1 MFIDQ
6 ARIFVKAG
14 DGGAGCVS
22 FRREKYVPKGG
33 PDGGD
38 GGKGGDVILRADE
51 GLHTLVDFR
60 YRRVFRAKR
69 GEHGQGGN
77 RTGRSAPNLV
87 IPVPAGTV
95 VRDAHTGEV
104 LADLVR
110 HGQEV
115 VVARGGRGGRGN
127 ARFATPTRR
136 APRFAEP
143 GEKGE
148 ERVLDLELRVLADVG
163 FVGFPNAGKSTL
175 LARISAARPKIADYP
190 FTTLHPHLGV
200 VRVAEGQSFVAADLP
215 GLIEGAHRGAGLG
228 HQFLRHISRTR
239 LLLFILDLTAED
251 PSHTYEVLR
260 AELRAYDPALAER
273 PCAVALNKIDL
284 SEARARVEQARVAFV
299 ERGIPVY
306 PISALTGEGIP
317 ALVQALYAQL
327 RKIRREGE
335 DSGSSGGNAPLRPKE
350 AALGG

>member
-1 MFIDQ
+1 MFLDQ
-6 ARIFVKAG
+6 ARIFVRAG

-77 RTGRSAPNLV
+77 RTGRSAPDLI
-87 IPVPAGTV
+87 IPVPPGTV
-95 VRDAHTGEV
+95 VRDARTGEV

-127 ARFATPTRR
+127 ARFVTPTRR

-200 VRVAEGQSFVAADLP
+200 VRIREGASFVAADLP
-215 GLIEGAHRGAGLG
+215 GLIKGAHRGAGLG
-228 HQFLRHISRTR
+228 HQFLRHVLRTR
-239 LLLFILDLTAED
+239 LLLFVLDLAAED
-251 PSHTYEVLR
+251 PLGAYEVLR
-260 AELRAYDPALAER
+260 AELRAYDSRLEER

-284 SEARARVEQARVAFV
+284 PEARGRLEQARAAFA
-299 ERGIPVY
+299 ERGIPAY

-317 ALVQALYAQL
+317 LLLQALYAQL
-327 RKIRREGE
+327 RKIRREE
-335 DSGSSGGNAPLRPKE
+335 ESGASSGNAPPGPQR
-350 AALGG
+350 AVLGG

>member
-6 ARIFVKAG
+6 ARIYVRAG

-22 FRREKYVPKGG
+22 FRREKFVPKGG

-60 YRRVFRAKR
+60 YRRVFRARR

-77 RTGRSAPNLV
+77 RTGRSAPDLV

-95 VRDAHTGEV
+95 VRDARTGEV

-143 GEKGE
+143 GGLGE

-200 VRVAEGQSFVAADLP
+200 VRVAEGASFVAADLP

-228 HQFLRHISRTR
+228 HQFLRHVSRTR
-239 LLLFILDLTAED
+239 LLLFVLDLAAED
-251 PSHTYEVLR
+251 PMRAYGVLR
-260 AELRAYDPALAER
+260 EELRAYDPALAER
-273 PCAVALNKIDL
+273 PCAVALNKMDL
-284 SEARARVEQARVAFV
+284 PEARARVEQVRAAF
-299 ERGIPVY
+299 EARGIPAY
-306 PISALTGEGIP
+306 PISALTGEGVV
-317 ALVQALYAQL
+317 ALVQALYARL
-327 RKIRREGE
+327 REIPRGE
-335 DSGSSGGNAPLRPKE
+335 EMGSPGAKALPGHRK
-350 AALGG
+350 AARGE

>member
-1 MFIDQ
+1 MFVDQ
-6 ARIFVKAG
+6 ARIYVRAG

-22 FRREKYVPKGG
+22 FRREKFVPKGG

-60 YRRVFRAKR
+60 YRRVFRARR

-77 RTGRSAPNLV
+77 RTGRSAPDLV

-95 VRDAHTGEV
+95 VRDARTGEV

-143 GEKGE
+143 GGKGE
-148 ERVLDLELRVLADVG
+148 ERVLDLELRILADVG

-200 VRVAEGQSFVAADLP
+200 VRVAEGASFVAADLP

-228 HQFLRHISRTR
+228 HQFLRHVSRTR
-239 LLLFILDLTAED
+239 LLLFVLDLAAED
-251 PSHTYEVLR
+251 PLRAYEVLR

-284 SEARARVEQARVAFV
+284 PEARARVERVRAAF
-299 ERGIPVY
+299 EARGISAY
-306 PISALTGEGIP
+306 PISALTGEGVVP
-317 ALVQALYAQL
+317 MVQALYARL
-327 RKIRREGE
+327 REIPRREE
-335 DSGSSGGNAPLRPKE
+335 EMESPGGNAQLEERK
-350 AALGG
+350 AARGG

>member
-6 ARIFVKAG
+6 ARIYVKAG
-14 DGGAGCVS
+14 DGGNGCVS

-60 YRRVFRAKR
+60 YRRVFRAQK
-69 GEHGQGGN
+69 GAHGQGSHK
-77 RTGRSAPNLV
+77 TGRSAPDLV
-87 IPVPAGTV
+87 IPVPVGTL

-104 LADLVR
+104 IADLVR

-127 ARFATPTRR
+127 ARFATATRQ

-200 VRVAEGQSFVAADLP
+200 VRVAEGQSFVAADIP

-239 LLLFILDLTAED
+239 LLLFLLDLSAED
-251 PSHTYEVLR
+251 PEHTYEVLR
-260 AELRAYDPALAER
+260 SELRAYDPSLAER
-273 PCAVALNKIDL
+273 PRVVALNKIDL
-284 SEARARVEQARVAFV
+284 PDARARVETVRAAF
-299 ERGIPVY
+299 EGRGIPTY
-306 PISALTGEGIP
+306 PISALTGEGVEE
-317 ALVQALYAQL
+317 LVRVLYRRLQELRAAEQDPPVAQAAVG
-327 RKIRREGE
+327 R
-335 DSGSSGGNAPLRPKE
+335 
-350 AALGG
+350 